1 MFRHQPR
8 CNVVTPG
15 TVDDV
20 LMNMY
25 ERSCQ
30 SVGAIVSVVLPEH
43 LPVRDVRMAD
53 FFRNDSRDCLPIL
66 LSISVFYFLV
76 YIHHVLIIILKKTGR
91 A

>member
-1 MFRHQPR
+1 MSRHQPR

-30 SVGAIVSVVLPEH
+30 SVGAIVSVVLPEY
-43 LPVRDVRMAD
+43 LPVRDMRMSD
-53 FFRNDSRDCLPIL
+53 FFQE
-66 LSISVFYFLV
+66 
-76 YIHHVLIIILKKTGR
+76 
-91 A
+91 